1 MPDQTTTWFSALERS
16 GYRLTKPRRIVTE
29 IISTSHYSL
38 TPSDLFLD
46 ARKKCPNLGLVT
58 VYRTLEKLE
67 MLGLVQR
74 VHQPCGCH
82 AYIAAAQGHEHL
94 LLCTTCGKA
103 EFFSGDQLQ
112 PLFDTVAQKCSFTI
126 QDHWLQLF
134 GTCKDCQSKG

>member
-1 MPDQTTTWFSALERS
+1 MTNQSDAWLLALENS
-16 GYRLTKPRRIVTE
+16 GYRLTNPCRIVTE
-29 IISTSHYSL
+29 IVSSSEYSL
-38 TPSDLFLD
+38 TPSEVFIE
-46 ARKKCPNLGLVT
+46 ARKTYPKMGLVT

-67 MLGLVQR
+67 SHGLIQR
-74 VHQPCGCH
+74 VHQPGGCH

-112 PLFDTVAQKCSFTI
+112 PLFDSVAKASRFTI

-134 GTCKDCQSKG
+134 GTCKDCQRKG